1 MDILIGGQHLDLK
14 SLGIGAV
21 AVRSLEE
28 ALVQAVK
35 RLPGLAVAL
44 LKKRVLALATNGKI
58 NAPTMSLLKV
68 YASAT
73 FDWVDA
79 ELPNAAGDAKMDAA
93 LDRLAALPY
102 IGVLVRADRAGA
114 KEILQ
119 AAYDAVD
126 EEAKAEAAALKA
138 NAPAPEAPTV
148 VPPPAPPVAKP
159 NPDAANSQP

>member
-79 ELPNAAGDAKMDAA
+79 ELPNAAGSAKMDAA
-93 LDRLAALPY
+93 LDRLSALPY
-102 IGVLVRADRAGA
+102 VGVLVRADRAGA

-119 AAYDAVD
+119 AAYESVD
-126 EEAKAEAAALKA
+126 EEAQAEAAALKMA
-138 NAPAPEAPTV
+138 APAPAPAIAPAVPV
-148 VPPPAPPVAKP
+148 VPPPA
-159 NPDAANSQP
+159 NPAP